1 MGCGADAHLAQAP
14 SGAYP
19 MPMDPISERPRR
31 IFFRAVLSPYR
42 SLSPKGF
49 RVIMLAVGAAS
60 FAIGTGLYLAGAW
73 PVFGFLGLDVLL
85 VYLALKASFRS
96 ARMSE
101 TLELDEREL
110 TVERIGLRG
119 DRDQWSLQP
128 NWLRVDLAEP
138 VMPDTPLL
146 LRTHG
151 KSLAIGTFV
160 GPDQRR
166 AVARD
171 LTGALEEWRSGG

>member
-1 MGCGADAHLAQAP
+1 MT
-14 SGAYP
+14 
-19 MPMDPISERPRR
+19 MEPISERPRR
-31 IFFRAVLSPYR
+31 VFFRAVLSPYR

-49 RVIMLAVGAAS
+49 RTIMLSVCAAS
-60 FAIGTGLYLAGAW
+60 LTIGTGLYLAGAW

-96 ARMSE
+96 ARISE
-101 TLELDEREL
+101 TLELDERAL
-110 TVERIGLRG
+110 TVDRVGLRG
-119 DRDQWSLQP
+119 DRAHWSLQP

-151 KSLAIGTFV
+151 QSLAIAAFV

-171 LTGALEEWRSGG
+171 LASALEDWRTAGPEVY

>member
-1 MGCGADAHLAQAP
+1 
-14 SGAYP
+14 
-19 MPMDPISERPRR
+19 MPMEPVQESPRR
-31 IFFRAVLSPYR
+31 VFYRARLVPYR

-49 RVIMLAVGAAS
+49 RTIMMAVVAAS
-60 FAIGTGLYLAGAW
+60 LTIGTGLYLAGAW

-101 TLELDEREL
+101 TLELDDRSL
-110 TVERIGLRG
+110 TVERVGVRG
-119 DRDQWSLQP
+119 DRGSWSFQP
-128 NWLRVDLAEP
+128 NWLRIDLAEP
-138 VMPDTPLL
+138 VMPDTPLM

-151 KSLAIGTFV
+151 RSLAIGAFI
-160 GPDQRR
+160 GPKERR

-171 LTGALEEWRSGG
+171 LSSALDRWRLGL